1 MSGVDVYHLP
11 TWDFY
16 HPAIEHHILKKLNK
30 QYDNIDPI
38 SLRKRCREYLF
49 HQINIQ
55 KKLLQKMGVFG
66 DCTSQYEPKASVSEA
81 KSYNLRDEFKI
92 LNTLDKL
99 LENGYL
105 SKKVKSAYWCI
116 QCQTALRGEEIEMR
130 QYKSSA
136 GYVKFPVCEGLEEFG
151 ADVYFLVQVFDL
163 LKLTE
168 SKAIAVFED
177 CEYVIIEVAGE
188 ILIIQDEGASNT
200 MDKLRYPNYRIL
212 RRIKGDILTKFT
224 CTHPLF
230 GIKLPVIAYGNT
242 SKRSETGLF
251 NVTPG
256 YSPDDCEPSLRYKF
270 NIIPVMD
277 DEGVLTNE
285 TEQFC
290 GFKVSDVDK
299 YITLELEKR
308 GYLALKFSHES
319 SHPHCW
325 ICHTP
330 AVFRPAEQWFFT
342 PTSKFYKLTIA
353 ALNRIN
359 WTSNSDRQQTQM
371 AIEKLNHFPISRQR
385 LWGLAIPAIYC
396 KKCDCQVPI
405 AKSVKAMKN
414 LMSKK
419 GIDAWFIPSTDNMP
433 KDIICS
439 RCGSESLK
447 KDSSILDNHFYSVID
462 FITQLASIRK
472 STSKRGQGA
481 AKSGQNALTIDIYC
495 EQAGR
500 IEKWLPQFI
509 LTLNAVENRIPSI
522 TLHVN
527 HNQVHPESTLPG
539 EDNIL
544 AQFSS
549 GEYCADV
556 LRLWIISFNS
566 ENKLNDIAIKKENLK
581 AIYDDIK
588 TTLYS
593 ILGCLVEYD
602 KSYDYLDADA
612 LCPIDRLALNR
623 LMKLI
628 SEVNSAY
635 QNRDFMAA
643 FSLISE
649 FCQNELNDFY
659 LKAVADRLHKYPV
672 CSSIRRSAQAV
683 LWEMAN
689 TLVKL
694 IAPITPFLAEHFW
707 TNLHQQFNTNIGCPS
722 VFLADWPVPM
732 RIIQRERYERD
743 WKQLLR
749 FKTELTQILEGAC
762 HQGIINHF
770 EEADV
775 VVYTNKAEKAEILQN
790 YMEDLKIVCSIARL
804 IILQQEPE
812 KAQELFQASNFDQ
825 IFFSVSRLDS

>member
-1 MSGVDVYHLP
+1 
-11 TWDFY
+11 
-16 HPAIEHHILKKLNK
+16 
-30 QYDNIDPI
+30 
-38 SLRKRCREYLF
+38 
-49 HQINIQ
+49 
-55 KKLLQKMGVFG
+55 
-66 DCTSQYEPKASVSEA
+66 
-81 KSYNLRDEFKI
+81 
-92 LNTLDKL
+92 
-99 LENGYL
+99 
-105 SKKVKSAYWCI
+105 
-116 QCQTALRGEEIEMR
+116 
-130 QYKSSA
+130 
-136 GYVKFPVCEGLEEFG
+136 
-151 ADVYFLVQVFDL
+151 
-163 LKLTE
+163 
-168 SKAIAVFED
+168 
-177 CEYVIIEVAGE
+177 
-188 ILIIQDEGASNT
+188 
-200 MDKLRYPNYRIL
+200 
-212 RRIKGDILTKFT
+212 
-224 CTHPLF
+224 
-230 GIKLPVIAYGNT
+230 LPVIVYDNT
-242 SKRSETGLF
+242 RKRPETGLF
-251 NVTPG
+251 NVAPG
-256 YSPDDCEPSLRYKF
+256 YNPDDYKTLLRYKF

-285 TEQFC
+285 SEQFC
-290 GFKVSDVDK
+290 GFKVSEVEK

-308 GYLALKFSHES
+308 GYLALKFTHES

-325 ICHTP
+325 TCHTP
-330 AVFRPAEQWFFT
+330 AVFRPVEQWFFM
-342 PTSKFYKLTIA
+342 PTNKFCELTVA
-353 ALNRIN
+353 ALKRIN
-359 WTSNSDRQQTQM
+359 WTSNSDRQQTQT

-396 KKCDCQVPI
+396 EKCDYQVPI
-405 AKSVKAMKN
+405 AKSVKAMKT
-414 LMSKK
+414 LMGKK

-439 RCGSESLK
+439 RCGSESLR
-447 KDSSILDNHFYSVID
+447 KDANILDNHFYSIID

-495 EQAGR
+495 EQAER

-509 LTLNAVENRIPSI
+509 LTLHAVENRIPSV

-527 HNQVHPESTLPG
+527 QIHPESTLPG

-566 ENKLNDIAIKKENLK
+566 ENKLNDIAIKKETLEVIYNNLE
-581 AIYDDIK
+581 

-612 LCPIDRLALNR
+612 LCPIDKLALNR

-635 QNRDFMAA
+635 QNRDFMTA
-643 FSLISE
+643 FDHFSE

-659 LKAVADRLHKYPV
+659 LKAVADRLHTYPV
-672 CSSIRRSAQAV
+672 WSSARQSVQAV
-683 LWEMAN
+683 LWKMAN

-707 TNLHQQFNTNIGCPS
+707 TNLQQRRRDKAPQPNTKIDFPS

-732 RIIQRERYERD
+732 RIIRGERYERD

-749 FKTELTQILEGAC
+749 FKADLTQILKDAC
-762 HQGIINHF
+762 HQGIINYF

-775 VVYTNKAEKAEILQN
+775 VVYTNTVEETEILQN
-790 YMEDLKIVCSIARL
+790 YVEDLKTACSIAKLR
-804 IILQQEPE
+804 ILQQEPE
-812 KAQELFQASNFDQ
+812 KIQELFQANNFNQ